1 MELEMENESPVAGCL
16 PSGNMR
22 WGGCLDHRSAH
33 ARGSA
38 DSLCLSFSNAMY
50 FPQNLILLLART
62 ACGHSVTG
70 NLLCQLSA
78 KWLWQG
84 LR

>member
-1 MELEMENESPVAGCL
+1 MELEMENEAPVAGCL
-16 PSGNMR
+16 PPGNMT
-22 WGGCLDHRSAH
+22 WGCLDHRRAH

-38 DSLCLSFSNAMY
+38 DSLGLSFSNVMY

-70 NLLCQLSA
+70 NLLCQFSA

-84 LR
+84 LS

>member
-16 PSGNMR
+16 PSGNMTR
-22 WGGCLDHRSAH
+22 GGGGGGCLDHRSAH
-33 ARGSA
+33 ASGSA

-50 FPQNLILLLART
+50 FPQNLILLLALT

-78 KWLWQG
+78 
-84 LR
+84 